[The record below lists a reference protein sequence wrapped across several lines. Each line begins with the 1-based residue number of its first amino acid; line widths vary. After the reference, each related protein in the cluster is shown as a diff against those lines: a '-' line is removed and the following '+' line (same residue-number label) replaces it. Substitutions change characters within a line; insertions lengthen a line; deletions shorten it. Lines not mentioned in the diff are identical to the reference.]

1 MTTHQRQTQFQDG
14 RGNGMEGTVAPPCF
28 ADLDQIE
35 NQRTWDST
43 LVVLDPRALGRD
55 CLVRSLAGQGI
66 RMEVA
71 AFGSMQEWRCV
82 EDLHPQLSA
91 ILFNIGGRRITD
103 QDMRDEL
110 TRICSEYNSVPV
122 ILLADCDEIS
132 QILKALECGARGYI
146 PTTVGIGVCVA
157 AIGLAIAG
165 GVFVPA
171 NSARAVQHLADSS
184 PAAPQDISRMF
195 TPRQASV
202 VDALRR
208 GKANKIIAYEL
219 NLCESTVKVH
229 VRNIMRKVKATNRT
243 EVAYRIND
251 MMRPDHQFES
261 AN

>member
-1 MTTHQRQTQFQDG
+1 MITHQRHTEFSDG
-14 RGNGMEGTVAPPCF
+14 RAVGMNNAIAPAC
-28 ADLDQIE
+28 LDNLDVVE
-35 NQRTWDST
+35 HRRPWDTT

-55 CLVRSLAGQGI
+55 CLARSLVGQEI

-71 AFGSMQEWRCV
+71 AFGSMQDWRCV
-82 EDLHPQLSA
+82 EDLHPPLAA
-91 ILFNIGGRRITD
+91 ILYTIGGRHVTD
-103 QDMRDEL
+103 ADMRDEL
-110 TRICSEYNSVPV
+110 TRLASEFRNVPV
-122 ILLADCDEIS
+122 IVLADCDEIS

-146 PTTVGIGVCVA
+146 PTDVGIGVCVA

-171 NSARAVQHLADSS
+171 SSARAVQSLAQPSS
-184 PAAPQDISRMF
+184 GTPQEISRLF

-251 MMRPDHQFES
+251 MLRPEQALQDR
-261 AN
+261 A